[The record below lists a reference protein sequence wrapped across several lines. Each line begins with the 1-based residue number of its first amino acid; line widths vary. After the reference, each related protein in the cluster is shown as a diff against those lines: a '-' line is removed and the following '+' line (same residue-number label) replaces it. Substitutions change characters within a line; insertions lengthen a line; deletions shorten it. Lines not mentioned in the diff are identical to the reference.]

1 MDYILGW
8 MLKIATVAII
18 LSLIVKLFLISI
30 NKDKMKAFED
40 TLSKNKSN
48 LIIWFFPAVFC
59 LFALSMTIG
68 MYSDDLISNDK
79 PIQIKKFDN
88 TDKPLEGV
96 EKRLAC
102 SLPGA
107 KDKCDQ

>member
-1 MDYILGW
+1 
-8 MLKIATVAII
+8 
-18 LSLIVKLFLISI
+18 
-30 NKDKMKAFED
+30 MKELED
-40 TLSKNKSN
+40 TVSENKSN
-48 LIIWFFPAVFC
+48 LIIWFFPAVFA

-68 MYSDDLISNDK
+68 MYSDNLISNDK

-88 TDKPLEGV
+88 TDKPDSADKSLEGV